1 MDTSPHT
8 LQTLFRQLGLP
19 DDEAGMRRF
28 IHAHRPLEAGV
39 LLEDAPWWNPA
50 QREFLC
56 RAKAEDSA
64 WAIVVD
70 ELDAL
75 LRNPPEPDDG

>member
-1 MDTSPHT
+1 MDTNPHT

-19 DDEAGMRRF
+19 DDEAGMRQF
-28 IHAHRPLEAGV
+28 IHTHRPLAEDV

-75 LRNPPEPDDG
+75 LRKPPEPGDG

>member
-1 MDTSPHT
+1 MDTQPHT

-19 DDEAGMRRF
+19 DDEAGMRAF
-28 IHAHRPLEAGV
+28 VHAHRPLPATV
-39 LLEDAPWWNPA
+39 ALEDAPWWNPA
-50 QREFLC
+50 QREFI
-56 RAKAEDSA
+56 RQAKAEDSD

-75 LRNPPEPDDG
+75 LRPPPEDADG

>member
-1 MDTSPHT
+1 MDTNPHT

-19 DDEAGMRRF
+19 DDEAGVRRF
-28 IHAHRPLEAGV
+28 IHVHRLLGEEVFLEN
-39 LLEDAPWWNPA
+39 APWWDPA

-75 LRNPPEPDDG
+75 LRKPPEPDNG